1 MSRSCSFRQFRQQS
15 DTSVRS
21 ACAWQCV
28 CIAVGIAVA
37 LPVAR
42 AADILPDAM
51 GTIQRCVV
59 ESLRVDGLPVVQHGW
74 CYWDGRQKMWV
85 PLSSD
90 LARTRVFG
98 IRPIED

>member
-1 MSRSCSFRQFRQQS
+1 
-15 DTSVRS
+15 
-21 ACAWQCV
+21 
-28 CIAVGIAVA
+28 
-37 LPVAR
+37 
-42 AADILPDAM
+42 M
-51 GTIQRCVV
+51 GLIQRCVV

-74 CYWDGRQKMWV
+74 CYYDEQHRRWV